1 MSAYEG
7 SFEMADD
14 MDIDEIRVRR
24 RLLAYT
30 DAVAS
35 ETSAD
40 HRHIARR
47 AMGARSASSLRGLV
61 AAVVVIGLV
70 ALVARA
76 GFPGAGTMS
85 GRPPAPSCQ
94 SGGWPPTPIT
104 CESVFRVGNQ
114 AGARVERARIWLTTL
129 GAVKAAM
136 GPRQQ
141 AVEPSETA
149 RVWVIVYD
157 GLWRCCPNAF
167 DQTGN
172 LIPQVDQTRW
182 LVVAEAGKEGT
193 GFIYLQ
199 DWSEK
204 SVPDALPAP
213 DR

>member
-70 ALVARA
+70 ALVALVAFPERGRCQDAHPLPHVSRA
-76 GFPGAGTMS
+76 V
-85 GRPPAPSCQ
+85 GRRRRS
-94 SGGWPPTPIT
+94 
-104 CESVFRVGNQ
+104 
-114 AGARVERARIWLTTL
+114 RARACFASATRRAL
-129 GAVKAAM
+129 G
-136 GPRQQ
+136 
-141 AVEPSETA
+141 SNA
-149 RVWVIVYD
+149 RES
-157 GLWRCCPNAF
+157 GSRH
-167 DQTGN
+167 
-172 LIPQVDQTRW
+172 
-182 LVVAEAGKEGT
+182 
-193 GFIYLQ
+193 
-199 DWSEK
+199 
-204 SVPDALPAP
+204 SVP
-213 DR
+213 